1 MSHHAVVGAADYLSR
16 FCVPAKNRHI
26 SAVRA
31 RAAALLSEETAMP
44 TPKNEHWRYTSLRTL
59 LAEQPEAPAVAAEA
73 AMAGEATEAAQANT
87 AIFSGGGW
95 QLPQAGFGDG
105 IKGYRLADA
114 RTATAGAGAGA
125 GADTDVAFADL
136 IDDFWPELA
145 ETPSSGDP
153 FTRLNLAALDDV
165 LLISVPAGT
174 AAQQPLRLRYAAT
187 GSKRLAQ
194 HGLVVL
200 RLGQDASCT
209 LIEEEA
215 PALDGYLN
223 SRLCIQQERH
233 SKLIHERLQCAGRA
247 GWQLA
252 SLDVCLEAA
261 ANYHLK
267 QASLGAALKRNDT
280 TVHLR
285 GPGAVSHIQALC
297 LALGTQQSDHH
308 FNILHEAGGGESH
321 TELRGLAGESG
332 KVVIDGRI
340 LIAEGAG
347 QSSAH
352 LQNPNLLLSTTAEI
366 NSKPALEIYAQDV
379 QCSHG
384 ATIGQLDEQ
393 AGFYL
398 RSRGIDATTA
408 NLMLV
413 RGFAAVILDGIEDAA
428 ARDRWL
434 EPLAQSLAHRHD

>member
-1 MSHHAVVGAADYLSR
+1 
-16 FCVPAKNRHI
+16 
-26 SAVRA
+26 
-31 RAAALLSEETAMP
+31 MP

-59 LAEQPEAPAVAAEA
+59 LAEQPEPPAVAAEA
-73 AMAGEATEAAQANT
+73 ARTGEATEAAQANT
-87 AIFSGGGW
+87 ATFSGGGW

-114 RTATAGAGAGA
+114 RTAIEHPSANAAA
-125 GADTDVAFADL
+125 AAFAKL
-136 IDDFWPELA
+136 VKDDFWSELA

-165 LLISVPAGT
+165 LMISVPADT
-174 AAQQPLRLRYAAT
+174 DAQQPLRLRYAAT
-187 GSKRLAQ
+187 GSKRFAQ

-200 RLGQDASCT
+200 RLEQGASCT

-252 SLDVCLEAA
+252 SLDVRLEAA

-393 AGFYL
+393 ADFYL
-398 RSRGIDATTA
+398 RSRGVDATTA
-408 NLMLV
+408 SLMLV

-428 ARDRWL
+428 ARNRWL